1 MNLRNTP
8 VDKRRLKAEDR
19 GFDTSKRQVALKR
32 AKQRRGSAAYARNR
46 QIKTTTQKP
55 GTGGFTQGIS
65 IQQARLRDKGM
76 EAKRS
81 KGLRPEKF
89 ASSPEDPLT

>member
-1 MNLRNTP
+1 MNLRNAP
-8 VDKRRLKAEDR
+8 IDKRRLKAEDR
-19 GFDTSKRQVALKR
+19 EFNTSRRQAAVKR

-46 QIKTTTQKP
+46 QMKTTTQRP

-65 IQQARLRDKGM
+65 IQQARLREKGLDV
-76 EAKRS
+76 KRS

-89 ASSPEDPLT
+89 SSVPEDPV